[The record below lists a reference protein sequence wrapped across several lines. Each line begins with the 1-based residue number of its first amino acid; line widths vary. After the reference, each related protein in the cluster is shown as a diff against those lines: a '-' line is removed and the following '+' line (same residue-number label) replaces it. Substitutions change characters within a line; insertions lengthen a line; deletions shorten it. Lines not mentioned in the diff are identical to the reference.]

1 MQFQCVILKFLLFS
15 SIVFGVGISENI
27 IRKSKSIM
35 VAIDLK
41 CMDYQGNIIGFFF
54 GRQIFFKN
62 DIIESHVKIE
72 IKFNPT

>member
-1 MQFQCVILKFLLFS
+1 
-15 SIVFGVGISENI
+15 
-27 IRKSKSIM
+27 M

-41 CMDYQGNIIGFFF
+41 CMDYQGNLIGFLEADFL
-54 GRQIFFKN
+54 KN

>member
-41 CMDYQGNIIGFFF
+41 CMDYQGNIIGFLG
-54 GRQIFFKN
+54 GRFFFKN
-62 DIIESHVKIE
+62 VIIESFVKIE